1 MNRRVPIRKDV
12 ATWRERDNIRFNH
25 EVHACP
31 KTPDAGSVS
40 SMELCPKEVSL
51 TSHSQQVL
59 GVLVLK
65 GNFR

>member
-1 MNRRVPIRKDV
+1 MSGLIMKSMHVPK
-12 ATWRERDNIRFNH
+12 
-25 EVHACP
+25 P
-31 KTPDAGSVS
+31 PDAGSVS

-59 GVLVLK
+59 RVLVLK